1 MGWGGVGKDGICK
14 SGIAGQSG
22 GSTLA
27 GESWREVG
35 SRELGRGR
43 NHHLLRLG
51 VCLAKEFL
59 LPGLCLDKQEEGL
72 RESQTESERKQT
84 STSSG
89 CQPLTWPLYPIE

>member
-1 MGWGGVGKDGICK
+1 MAPGRAPCM
-14 SGIAGQSG
+14 AR
-22 GSTLA
+22 A

-72 RESQTESERKQT
+72 RESQTEREKAN
-84 STSSG
+84 
-89 CQPLTWPLYPIE
+89 